1 MVNDVLPAIAGSD
14 ELAALGAPQSLPGLP
29 PPPMEVEASIVTAPM
44 EAEQLSITASNEL
57 V

>member
-14 ELAALGAPQSLPGLP
+14 ELATLGASQSLPGLP